1 MPYRVQQEL
10 IGVRHQYRGRG
21 LGKWLRAEM
30 MFFIRDA
37 LPEAKYINAGTA
49 DTNAPMVSISD
60 RMGFKRHHTE
70 LCYRFEVEALRPLLS
85 V

>member
-1 MPYRVQQEL
+1 
-10 IGVRHQYRGRG
+10 
-21 LGKWLRAEM
+21 M

-37 LPEAKYINAGTA
+37 LPEAKYVNAGTA
-49 DTNAPMVSISD
+49 DTNAPMVSISE

-70 LCYRFEVEALRPLLS
+70 VCYRFDLETLRRLFS